1 MPMGGAVFAG
11 YMYGWAGLSPQPNSN
26 ARVSRVEEF
35 IKVLRVWSN
44 LCKCVQ
50 HSEAFD
56 EFYSLPSR
64 NGEGVTTCSRHD
76 NKPLIN

>member
-1 MPMGGAVFAG
+1 MPMDGAVFAG

-50 HSEAFD
+50 HSEALD
-56 EFYSLPSR
+56 EFYCLRLSRVRKIFVFSL
-64 NGEGVTTCSRHD
+64 VT
-76 NKPLIN
+76 P

>member
-50 HSEAFD
+50 HSEALD
-56 EFYSLPSR
+56 
-64 NGEGVTTCSRHD
+64 
-76 NKPLIN
+76 